1 MRDLLVLLL
10 FSYGA
15 IKALKNPYY
24 GALLWVW
31 IGVMNPHRLGWG
43 FAYSMPFALLAVAIT
58 ATSMFAHSKEVRWP
72 SGGPITVL
80 ILMVFWMGLTTAL
93 AIHPAESASV
103 YVEVLKVML
112 MVVVTA
118 SVVRTREQ
126 ILGVIGVLVIS
137 IGYFGAK
144 GGIFTL
150 TTGGGQRVWGP
161 TASPIEGNNE
171 LAVALIVT
179 IPLIYYLILQA
190 DTVLRLPVF
199 KPLSKKWF
207 KRGLVVLICLS
218 VFAALGSQSRGALLA
233 ISAMSTV
240 FWWRSKSKLTIGL
253 VLLLLA
259 PAAIMFMPDEWTSRM
274 NTIKTYEEDESAMGR
289 INAWTMAFNIANSRL
304 FGAGFV
310 TDSSFVYQMY
320 APNPNFVIVAHS
332 IYFQILGQH
341 GYIGL
346 FLYLLFWLLTYR
358 TAGRLMLLGKKD
370 PGLEWVVQMGAM
382 FKVSLIGFAVGG
394 AFLSLAYWDMPY
406 YLMVILVTTELWA
419 RRYLSEAEAGLTSPP
434 VAKGGAQLAAGRG
447 PAAGGGVIG

>member
-15 IKALKNPYY
+15 IKAFKNPYY

-43 FAYSMPFALLAVAIT
+43 FAYSMPFALISVIIT
-58 ATSMFAHSKEVRWP
+58 AMSMFAHPKEVRWP
-72 SGGPITVL
+72 KSAPISIL
-80 ILMVFWMGLTTAL
+80 ILMVFWMCVTTAL

-103 YVEVLKVML
+103 LVDVLKVML

-118 SVVRTREQ
+118 AVVRTREE
-126 ILGVIGVLVIS
+126 ILGLIGVLVFS

-144 GGIFTL
+144 GGIFTIL
-150 TTGGGQRVWGP
+150 KGGSERVWGP

-179 IPLIYYLILQA
+179 IPLIYYAMLQA
-190 DTVLRLPVF
+190 DTALRLPVL
-199 KPLSKKWF
+199 KHVGKKWF
-207 KRGLVVLICLS
+207 KRGLMTLICLCT
-218 VFAALGSQSRGALLA
+218 FAALGSQSRGALLA
-233 ISAMSTV
+233 ISAMGAML
-240 FWWRSKSKLTIGL
+240 WWRSKSKLSIGL
-253 VLLLLA
+253 VILLLA
-259 PAAIMFMPDEWTSRM
+259 PAAVMFMPDEWSSRM
-274 NTIKTYEEDESAMGR
+274 HTIKTYDEDESAMGR

-310 TDSSFVYQMY
+310 TDSPFVYQMY

-346 FLYLLFWLLTYR
+346 LLYLLFWLKTYQI
-358 TAGRLMLLGKKD
+358 AGRLEKSGA
-370 PGLEWVVQMGAM
+370 GLEEFEWVRQLGTC
-382 FKVSLIGFAVGG
+382 FKVSLVGFAVGG

-406 YLMVILVTTELWA
+406 YLMGILVATDLWSRRRLAEL
-419 RRYLSEAEAGLTSPP
+419 GG
-434 VAKGGAQLAAGRG
+434 GGAQRSGTNAVGTMSVTS
-447 PAAGGGVIG
+447 GVMQ

>member
-15 IKALKNPYY
+15 IKAFKNPYY

-43 FAYSMPFALLAVAIT
+43 FAYAMPFALISVMIT
-58 ATSMFAHSKEVRWP
+58 AMSMFAHPKEVRWP
-72 SGGPITVL
+72 SSAPINIL
-80 ILMVFWMGLTTAL
+80 ILMVFWMCVTTAL

-103 YVEVLKVML
+103 FVDVLKVML

-118 SVVRTREQ
+118 AVVRTREE
-126 ILGVIGVLVIS
+126 ILGLIGVLVFS

-144 GGIFTL
+144 GGIFTIL
-150 TTGGGQRVWGP
+150 KGGSERVWGP

-179 IPLIYYLILQA
+179 IPLIYYVMLQA
-190 DTVLRLPVF
+190 DTALRLPVL
-199 KPLSKKWF
+199 KRLSKKWF
-207 KRGLVVLICLS
+207 KRGLMTLICLS
-218 VFAALGSQSRGALLA
+218 TFAALGSQSRGALLA
-233 ISAMSTV
+233 ISAMGAML
-240 FWWRSKSKLTIGL
+240 WWRSKSKLTIGL
-253 VLLLLA
+253 VILLLA
-259 PAAIMFMPDEWTSRM
+259 PAVVMFMPDEWSSRM
-274 NTIKTYEEDESAMGR
+274 HTIKTYDEDESAMGR
-289 INAWTMAFNIANSRL
+289 INAWTMAFNIANSRP

-310 TDSSFVYQMY
+310 TDSPFVYQMY

-346 FLYLLFWLLTYR
+346 LLYLLFWLKTYQI
-358 TAGRLMLLGKKD
+358 AGRLEKTGA
-370 PGLEWVVQMGAM
+370 GLEEFEWVRQLGTC
-382 FKVSLIGFAVGG
+382 FKVSLVGFAVGG

-406 YLMVILVTTELWA
+406 YLMGILVATDLWSRRRLAEL
-419 RRYLSEAEAGLTSPP
+419 GG
-434 VAKGGAQLAAGRG
+434 GGAQRAGTDAAGSMSVTS
-447 PAAGGGVIG
+447 GVTQ